1 MTRNKLWVRSGIAG
15 LSLLP
20 MLAIAQESQ
29 YWPGWS
35 GPGPGPWR
43 MMWDGGG
50 WGFWWIM
57 PLMMFA
63 LMIFVCGYIIMR
75 GPWMHRD
82 HHADSTTSALRILN
96 ERFAQGLISKDEF
109 EEKKA
114 TLARRA

>member
-1 MTRNKLWVRSGIAG
+1 MTRAKLSTRWGIG
-15 LSLLP
+15 VLSFLPLL
-20 MLAIAQESQ
+20 AAAQASEP
-29 YWPGWS
+29 WPGWS
-35 GPGPGPWR
+35 GPGPWH
-43 MMWDGGG
+43 MMWGGG

-63 LMIFVCGYIIMR
+63 LMILCVFMMMR
-75 GPWMHRD
+75 GPWGHRD
-82 HHADSTTSALRILN
+82 PHADSTASAMRILN